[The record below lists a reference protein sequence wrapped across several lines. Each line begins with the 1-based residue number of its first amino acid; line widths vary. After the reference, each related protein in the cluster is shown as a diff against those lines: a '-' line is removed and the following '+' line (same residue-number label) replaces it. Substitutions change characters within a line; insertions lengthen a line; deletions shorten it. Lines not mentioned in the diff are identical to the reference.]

1 MSRKA
6 GAMDLAKALGRQN
19 VERAAAA
26 QPAAPSYAAAMPVA
40 PQAVPAVPFLEAR
53 PAGPGRAPSRAG
65 QTNISG
71 WFDMPVKLKLDELR
85 IARQR
90 ALGRRVT
97 QQELLSEAFND
108 LFKKY
113 GLPEMAPSGTG
124 R

>member
-1 MSRKA
+1 MSRK
-6 GAMDLAKALGRQN
+6 GSGIDLAQALGRHRA
-19 VERAAAA
+19 EREIEA
-26 QPAAPSYAAAMPVA
+26 VA
-40 PQAVPAVPFLEAR
+40 PMAIEALA
-53 PAGPGRAPSRAG
+53 PTSAGRAGQGARAPSRAG

-97 QQELLSEAFND
+97 QQELLSEAYND

-113 GLPEMAPSGTG
+113 GLPEMAPSGAG

>member
-1 MSRKA
+1 MNRKGMA
-6 GAMDLAKALGRQN
+6 IDLAKALGKQN
-19 VERAAAA
+19 AERLPAEPTPIASNDYPCGETKTPA
-26 QPAAPSYAAAMPVA
+26 Q
-40 PQAVPAVPFLEAR
+40 
-53 PAGPGRAPSRAG
+53 GRAPSRTG

-97 QQELLSEAFND
+97 QQEILSEAFND

-113 GLPEMAPSGTG
+113 GLAEMAPSGTD

>member
-1 MSRKA
+1 MSRK
-6 GAMDLAKALGRQN
+6 GGGIDLAQALGRRRAEQ
-19 VERAAAA
+19 EAQAAAA
-26 QPAAPSYAAAMPVA
+26 VA
-40 PQAVPAVPFLEAR
+40 PPPASAQVGQGA
-53 PAGPGRAPSRAG
+53 RAPSRAG

-113 GLPEMAPSGTG
+113 GLPEMAPGG
-124 R
+124 PDR

>member
-1 MSRKA
+1 MFTVAHADARGGCAMSRK
-6 GAMDLAKALGRQN
+6 GTGIDLAQALGRR
-19 VERAAAA
+19 RAEQQAEAR
-26 QPAAPSYAAAMPVA
+26 QSEPVA
-40 PQAVPAVPFLEAR
+40 AVAPMPT
-53 PAGPGRAPSRAG
+53 GQGTRAPSRAG

-97 QQELLSEAFND
+97 QQELLSEAYND

-113 GLPEMAPSGTG
+113 GLPEMAPGG
-124 R
+124 PDR

>member
-1 MSRKA
+1 MSRKS
-6 GAMDLAKALGRQN
+6 GTIDLAQALGRRN
-19 VERAAAA
+19 IERAPPEPAPPALGPAPAPEAAA
-26 QPAAPSYAAAMPVA
+26 GPVTGA
-40 PQAVPAVPFLEAR
+40 Q
-53 PAGPGRAPSRAG
+53 GRAPSRAG

-108 LFKKY
+108 IFKKY

>member
-1 MSRKA
+1 MSRRNM
-6 GAMDLAKALGRQN
+6 GIDLARAL
-19 VERAAAA
+19 ERRHEASHSPAEVPATA
-26 QPAAPSYAAAMPVA
+26 PAAPG
-40 PQAVPAVPFLEAR
+40 PQAA
-53 PAGPGRAPSRAG
+53 RAPSRAG

-85 IARQR
+85 VARQR
-90 ALGRRVT
+90 SLGRRIT

-113 GLPEMAPSGTG
+113 GQAEMAPGGEG

>member
-1 MSRKA
+1 MSRK
-6 GAMDLAKALGRQN
+6 GPGIDLAQALGRSKAKQEAE
-19 VERAAAA
+19 VVVVP
-26 QPAAPSYAAAMPVA
+26 QPQ
-40 PQAVPAVPFLEAR
+40 PQSQ
-53 PAGPGRAPSRAG
+53 AGRGARAPSRAG

-97 QQELLSEAFND
+97 QQELLSEAYND

-113 GLPEMAPSGTG
+113 GLPEMAPGG
-124 R
+124 QDR

>member
-1 MSRKA
+1 MTRK
-6 GAMDLAKALGRQN
+6 GTGIDLAQALGRN
-19 VERAAAA
+19 KVERAVDADAL
-26 QPAAPSYAAAMPVA
+26 
-40 PQAVPAVPFLEAR
+40 AVGEAR
-53 PAGPGRAPSRAG
+53 TPGRASQSVRAPSRAG

-97 QQELLSEAFND
+97 QQELLSEAYND

-113 GLPEMAPSGTG
+113 GLPEMAPSGAG

>member
-6 GAMDLAKALGRQN
+6 AGIDLAKALGRQSAARE
-19 VERAAAA
+19 VSTTPIGRAGD
-26 QPAAPSYAAAMPVA
+26 APVVVPVTA
-40 PQAVPAVPFLEAR
+40 NGQ
-53 PAGPGRAPSRAG
+53 RAPSRAG

-71 WFDMPVKLKLDELR
+71 WFDMPVKLKMDELR
-85 IARQR
+85 VARQR
-90 ALGRRVT
+90 ELGRRVT

-113 GLPEMAPSGTG
+113 GLPEMAPSGAD

>member
-1 MSRKA
+1 MSRK
-6 GAMDLAKALGRQN
+6 GGTIDLAQALGRRN
-19 VERAAAA
+19 VERAD
-26 QPAAPSYAAAMPVA
+26 PAPVPPALRPASAPEAVSSPVA
-40 PQAVPAVPFLEAR
+40 GGQ
-53 PAGPGRAPSRAG
+53 GRAPSRAG

-113 GLPEMAPSGTG
+113 GLPEMAPSGAG

>member
-1 MSRKA
+1 MSRR
-6 GAMDLAKALGRQN
+6 GGGIDLAKALGKRN
-19 VERAAAA
+19 VEREPAPVATAAPVAEPRAAA
-26 QPAAPSYAAAMPVA
+26 Q
-40 PQAVPAVPFLEAR
+40 
-53 PAGPGRAPSRAG
+53 GRAPSRAG
-65 QTNISG
+65 QTNISA

-113 GLPEMAPSGTG
+113 GQPEMAPSAID

>member
-1 MSRKA
+1 MNRK
-6 GAMDLAKALGRQN
+6 GMGIDLAKALGKQN
-19 VERAAAA
+19 AERVSTG
-26 QPAAPSYAAAMPVA
+26 PAPVA
-40 PQAVPAVPFLEAR
+40 AVGRSIEEIKAPVQ
-53 PAGPGRAPSRAG
+53 GRAPSRAG

-71 WFDMPVKLKLDELR
+71 WFDMLVKLKLDELR

-90 ALGRRVT
+90 TLGRRIT

-113 GLPEMAPSGTG
+113 GLPEMAPSGAD

>member
-1 MSRKA
+1 MSRKTKTI
-6 GAMDLAKALGRQN
+6 DLAEALGRREAGP
-19 VERAAAA
+19 VPAG
-26 QPAAPSYAAAMPVA
+26 PAAPA
-40 PQAVPAVPFLEAR
+40 P
-53 PAGPGRAPSRAG
+53 RAPSRAG

-85 IARQR
+85 VARQR
-90 ALGRRVT
+90 SLGRRVT

-113 GLPEMAPSGTG
+113 GLPEMAPTADP

>member
-1 MSRKA
+1 MSRR
-6 GAMDLAKALGRQN
+6 GSGIDLAKALGKRSAEREPAPVVMTAPV
-19 VERAAAA
+19 VEQRTTV
-26 QPAAPSYAAAMPVA
+26 Q
-40 PQAVPAVPFLEAR
+40 
-53 PAGPGRAPSRAG
+53 GRAPSRTG

-113 GLPEMAPSGTG
+113 GLPEMAPSGVD

>member
-1 MSRKA
+1 MSRK
-6 GAMDLAKALGRQN
+6 GSRIDLAQALGRGRAERETEAIAQIA
-19 VERAAAA
+19 VEA
-26 QPAAPSYAAAMPVA
+26 PAASGPV
-40 PQAVPAVPFLEAR
+40 R
-53 PAGPGRAPSRAG
+53 AGQGGRAPSRAG

-85 IARQR
+85 VARQR

-97 QQELLSEAFND
+97 QQELLSEAYND

-113 GLPEMAPSGTG
+113 GLPEMAPSGAG